1 MKTQLDLQ
9 GAKANRSGKWLENQ
23 IEEALNTCG
32 IRSLFFRE
40 VNTAFG
46 ETIMNDTSSRGF
58 LLKNVPYI
66 NMFGGNS
73 RGEFV
78 LKLNNK
84 APIRIEARMQT
95 VTGSVD
101 EKIPYLIGNC
111 YSFEEKHVILVLEG
125 DGMREQARKFAKH
138 AAGAIAHKDVRVY
151 NLKQF
156 LGWVNNTVRDQ

>member
-23 IEEALNTCG
+23 IEKALNGCG

-40 VNTAFG
+40 ISTTFG
-46 ETIMNDTSSRGF
+46 ETIMNDTSSKGF

-84 APIRIEARMQT
+84 APIRIEVRMQT

-111 YSFEEKHVILVLEG
+111 CYFEEKHVILVLEG
-125 DGMREQARKFAKH
+125 DSMREKAREFAKN
-138 AAGAIAHKDVRVY
+138 AAKVIGHKDINVF

-156 LGWVNNTVRDQ
+156 STWVDNNL